1 MGYHNDVCLVGHT
14 ALQAASQNGHLEV
27 LRLLLRSGANLELE
41 DKDGDQVR
49 VEKLILV
56 PSCSVCAPRCDS
68 SKSAVSKT
76 EDLLNQVRVL
86 QGVPEGEQQQLQ
98 GVRPQRQ
105 SGLLRRCRQA
115 HRWSQ

>member
-56 PSCSVCAPRCDS
+56 PTYRYFS
-68 SKSAVSKT
+68 SDRYLKQCCGSIVEKAVFESISEMFSAVLWIRN
-76 EDLLNQVRVL
+76 ELFRI
-86 QGVPEGEQQQLQ
+86 QL
-98 GVRPQRQ
+98 
-105 SGLLRRCRQA
+105 
-115 HRWSQ
+115 

>member
-49 VEKLILV
+49 VEKLILTNFYGV
-56 PSCSVCAPRCDS
+56 MFS
-68 SKSAVSKT
+68 SKY
-76 EDLLNQVRVL
+76 LLTFYRIL
-86 QGVPEGEQQQLQ
+86 
-98 GVRPQRQ
+98 
-105 SGLLRRCRQA
+105 
-115 HRWSQ
+115 